1 MDARDLKIKNKLSWM
16 LTTMFAMISFIV
28 LQPLSASAGTF
39 ELSAGGSFSQS
50 DYGNGSFAWN
60 RRIGGSVGY
69 YFLSITEVEL
79 SFQDTLDRT
88 KIVGYQDTTVHDM
101 MFGLSIV
108 QSLVPKSF
116 PVQPYV
122 KVGGGQLIR
131 EAQGSY
137 AGGAAPPANF
147 GTITVILGAGLK
159 IYITRNFAI
168 KGEATTYIAGAVL
181 STWKDNFGITGGI
194 SFFF

>member
-1 MDARDLKIKNKLSWM
+1 MDARNKKAKRKLLQLALPCALAAIIT
-16 LTTMFAMISFIV
+16 LT
-28 LQPLSASAGTF
+28 PWASTAGTF
-39 ELSAGGSFSQS
+39 ELSAGASFSQS

-60 RRIGGSVGY
+60 RRIGGSFGY
-69 YFLSITEVEL
+69 FFLSITEIEL
-79 SFQDTLDRT
+79 SFQDAMERT
-88 KIVGYQDTTVHDM
+88 KIIGYQDTTVHDM

-116 PVQPYV
+116 PIQPYL
-122 KVGGGQLIR
+122 KLGGGQLIR
-131 EAQGSY
+131 EAQGTY
-137 AGGAAPPANF
+137 AGGAAPPAAF

-159 IYITRNFAI
+159 IYITQNFAI

-181 STWKDNFGITGGI
+181 STWKDNFGITGGV